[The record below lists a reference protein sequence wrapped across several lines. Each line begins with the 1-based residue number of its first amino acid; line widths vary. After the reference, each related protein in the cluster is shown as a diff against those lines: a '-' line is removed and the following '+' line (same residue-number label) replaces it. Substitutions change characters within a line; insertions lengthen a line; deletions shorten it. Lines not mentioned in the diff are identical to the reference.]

1 VSERWLAAG
10 RCPVLQAGPVDSLG
24 EVVSRLG
31 EIGESVTAVAPECGI
46 ARFTELYL
54 TITSRIQEHVR
65 TGGFFADGAY
75 LARLDVV
82 FANRYFAALRAWAGG
97 DAAPGC
103 WRLLFDL
110 PGGGEITAAQLA
122 AGGVNAHINLDL
134 AVAVVDT
141 GRELGD
147 AELAAGHRHDD
158 YTKVNDVF
166 AEEMGTLLDR
176 FVDDP
181 APDGPGSGPCGP
193 AVRGDHPLVGRLVT
207 AVVAVARRHAWEDA
221 AALWPL
227 PRRSEAWA
235 AREAH
240 MDAIA
245 CWFGRR
251 LLADLP
257 G

>member
-1 VSERWLAAG
+1 VTASGPPVR
-10 RCPVLQAGPVDSLG
+10 RCPVLRAGPVDSLA
-24 EVVSRLG
+24 EVVSRLA
-31 EIGESVTAVAPECGI
+31 EIRESVAAVAPESGV
-46 ARFTELYL
+46 ARFTDLYL
-54 TITSRIQEHVR
+54 TITGRIREHVR

-82 FANRYFAALRAWAGG
+82 FANRYFDALRAWAAG
-97 DAAPGC
+97 DPSPRC

-110 PGGGEITAAQLA
+110 PGGHEITAAQLA
-122 AGGVNAHINLDL
+122 AAGVNAHINLDL

-147 AELAAGHRHDD
+147 ADLAAAHRHDD

-166 AEEMGTLLDR
+166 AEEMQTLLDR
-176 FVDDP
+176 FLDAP
-181 APDGPGSGPCGP
+181 ADGRRPDGPAAG
-193 AVRGDHPLVGRLVT
+193 GDHSLLGRLAT

-221 AALWPL
+221 EALWPL
-227 PRRSEAWA
+227 ARHSEAWA

-251 LLADLP
+251 LLTDLP

>member
-1 VSERWLAAG
+1 MTAPGSPVA
-10 RCPVLQAGPVDSLG
+10 RCPVLREGPVESLA
-24 EVVSRLG
+24 EVVSRLT
-31 EIGESVTAVAPECGI
+31 EIRDSVAAVAPESGV
-46 ARFTELYL
+46 ARFSDLYL

-65 TGGFFADGAY
+65 TGGFFADNAY

-82 FANRYFAALRAWAGG
+82 FANRYFDALRAWAAGDGG
-97 DAAPGC
+97 PRC

-110 PGGGEITAAQLA
+110 PGGHEITAAQLA

-147 AELAAGHRHDD
+147 AALAAPHRHDD
-158 YTKVNDVF
+158 YTKVNDIF
-166 AEEMGTLLDR
+166 AEEMDTLLDR
-176 FVDDP
+176 FVDAP
-181 APDGPGSGPCGP
+181 ADGRRPAGP
-193 AVRGDHPLVGRLVT
+193 ADGADHPLLGRLAT

-221 AALWPL
+221 EALWPL
-227 PRRSEAWA
+227 GRHSEAWMV
-235 AREAH
+235 REAH

-251 LLADLP
+251 LLTDLP

>member
-1 VSERWLAAG
+1 VLRAGPIGSLAA
-10 RCPVLQAGPVDSLG
+10 
-24 EVVSRLG
+24 VVSRLA
-31 EIGESVTAVAPECGI
+31 EISESVAAVAPESGV
-46 ARFTELYL
+46 ARFTDLYL

-82 FANRYFAALRAWAGG
+82 FANRYFDALRAWAAG
-97 DAAPGC
+97 DVAPGC
-103 WRLLFDL
+103 WRLLFDR
-110 PGGGEITAAQLA
+110 PAGGEITAAQLA

-147 AELAAGHRHDD
+147 ADLTAGHRHDD

-176 FVDDP
+176 FVDD
-181 APDGPGSGPCGP
+181 APDGPGP
-193 AVRGDHPLVGRLVT
+193 ALLAGRGDHRLLGPLVT

-221 AALWPL
+221 EALWPL
-227 PRRSEAWA
+227 PRHSEAWT
-235 AREAH
+235 ARETH

-251 LLADLP
+251 LLTDLP